1 MCCLQCCMSCL
12 ESCMRF
18 INKNAYIVTALYS
31 YSFMS
36 SSKKAFFLVLRN
48 VLRVAAANMVAG
60 FLLILGLV
68 F

>member
-1 MCCLQCCMSCL
+1 
-12 ESCMRF
+12 MRF